1 MGFSAG
7 HCKEKHKDG
16 RPLLLPFWPLLPLLS
31 PRPSPRLMLTP
42 TCSMVDMD
50 WDTLAMVHIMESV
63 RLKPSPR
70 LLLTPTFCM
79 EDTMDMVLDMD
90 TLVLDTTVLDIM
102 VMASVR
108 LSLRLMLTPTFCT
121 EDTMN
126 MVLDMDTLVLDTM
139 VLDTEFMESALL
151 MPSQKLTPTF
161 CMEDI
166 DTLDMPD
173 TMDTPMVD
181 MPTMDKLL
189 PLISKWTANHPCFL
203 YQ

>member
-1 MGFSAG
+1 
-7 HCKEKHKDG
+7 
-16 RPLLLPFWPLLPLLS
+16 
-31 PRPSPRLMLTP
+31 
-42 TCSMVDMD
+42 
-50 WDTLAMVHIMESV
+50 
-63 RLKPSPR
+63 
-70 LLLTPTFCM
+70 
-79 EDTMDMVLDMD
+79 
-90 TLVLDTTVLDIM
+90 M

-121 EDTMN
+121 EDTMD
-126 MVLDMDTLVLDTM
+126 MVLDMDTLVLDT
-139 VLDTEFMESALL
+139 EFIESALL

-181 MPTMDKLL
+181 MPTMDKLF